1 MILGIN
7 VIQVCEDILESLAIN
22 YYVTCS
28 PNLPRGFPGLTLWQQ
43 RWDTRSRS
51 LTRCQG
57 LNNHP
62 FKGKIFDFLFFY
74 FGGLIC
80 GLHNACASAR
90 RLRLAGGALPSRV

>member
-1 MILGIN
+1 MILSVKRIIVQYILVVY

-62 FKGKIFDFLFFY
+62 FKGKIFDFYFFIFFLFF
-74 FGGLIC
+74 FEQVGGGTSL
-80 GLHNACASAR
+80 G
-90 RLRLAGGALPSRV
+90 